1 MKQNESHLVENSEW
15 LEQEIKYH
23 TLKNTRQRKN
33 KLPRDFHAKQSALSA
48 VELPHEG
55 TSYNPSYKDHQD
67 LLWKAAMVELNK
79 EKEQHKIDFHTT
91 DMFPK
96 SSEAP
101 NEKTWV
107 AEMSE
112 GIATLQKD
120 QGNIEDVEDESSV
133 IDDTDQLKMNKLKTR
148 KQRKKELKLKMEEK
162 RKEYGKR
169 KKMKVL
175 DVFRVK
181 TMNKEIA
188 AEQKKIAENI
198 AKRQRKKEIKKGLP
212 DAITGHKFEEQDLD
226 LKLSE
231 QLTGSLKSLK
241 PEGNLLNDRFKS
253 MQKRNII
260 ETRVKQKIVKNKR
273 KRKLAVKRNYKMG
286 FAWEQK

>member
-112 GIATLQKD
+112 GIATLQKE
-120 QGNIEDVEDESSV
+120 QGNIEDIEDESSV

-162 RKEYGKR
+162 RKEYSKR

-175 DVFRVK
+175 DIYRIK
-181 TMNKEIA
+181 TMNKEIN

-198 AKRQRKKEIKKGLP
+198 AKRQEQKEIKKSLP
-212 DAITGHKFEEQDLD
+212 ASLTGHKFEEQDLD

-231 QLTGSLKSLK
+231 ELTGSLKSLK
-241 PEGNLLNDRFKS
+241 PEGNLLIDRFKS

-273 KRKLAVKRNYKMG
+273 KRKLVVKRNYKMG
-286 FAWEQK
+286 FEWEKK

>member
-1 MKQNESHLVENSEW
+1 M
-15 LEQEIKYH
+15 
-23 TLKNTRQRKN
+23 
-33 KLPRDFHAKQSALSA
+33 F
-48 VELPHEG
+48 
-55 TSYNPSYKDHQD
+55 SYKDHQD

-112 GIATLQKD
+112 GIATLEKD
-120 QGNIEDVEDESSV
+120 QDNIEAIEDESSV

-175 DVFRVK
+175 DVYRIK
-181 TMNKEIA
+181 TMNKEIT
-188 AEQKKIAENI
+188 AEEKKIAGKI
-198 AKRQRKKEIKKGLP
+198 AKRKEQKEIKKSLP
-212 DAITGHKFEEQDLD
+212 ASTTWHKFEEQDLD
-226 LKLSE
+226 LKVSNNLYIFWS
-231 QLTGSLKSLK
+231 SL
-241 PEGNLLNDRFKS
+241 
-253 MQKRNII
+253 
-260 ETRVKQKIVKNKR
+260 
-273 KRKLAVKRNYKMG
+273 
-286 FAWEQK
+286 

>member
-1 MKQNESHLVENSEW
+1 
-15 LEQEIKYH
+15 
-23 TLKNTRQRKN
+23 
-33 KLPRDFHAKQSALSA
+33 
-48 VELPHEG
+48 
-55 TSYNPSYKDHQD
+55 
-67 LLWKAAMVELNK
+67 
-79 EKEQHKIDFHTT
+79 
-91 DMFPK
+91 
-96 SSEAP
+96 
-101 NEKTWV
+101 
-107 AEMSE
+107 
-112 GIATLQKD
+112 
-120 QGNIEDVEDESSV
+120 
-133 IDDTDQLKMNKLKTR
+133 
-148 KQRKKELKLKMEEK
+148 MEEK

-169 KKMKVL
+169 KKMKVQ

-231 QLTGSLKSLK
+231 ELTGSLKSLK

-273 KRKLAVKRNYKMG
+273 KRKLAVKRNYK
-286 FAWEQK
+286 